1 MSRVV
6 SIGTMIKQINGL
18 RGTEDV
24 NAWEDNFIMC
34 INTETMNGTQT
45 QRLSENKI
53 NVIEKLY
60 RRHFA

>member
-1 MSRVV
+1 MSREV

-18 RGTEDV
+18 RGTDDV

-45 QRLSENKI
+45 TRLSENKV
-53 NVIEKLY
+53 NKIEQIY